1 MMRRLILPI
10 LLSACVMGA
19 ASCSKDEIPGDPDGT
34 AILNM
39 YNEENGRTLLSDSD
53 IYIDNAGNFVSPS
66 SCQLFMLGRLSGLG
80 AVRASTLKN
89 PAPQV
94 AVKTGY
100 GYVAVRGA
108 AVRRFPSQAT
118 AMSLDPDLGVNY
130 LKFYVTELLEDASE
144 NSLGAVVKFTVAQ
157 PRNYWLPAWGST
169 PYVLDCT
176 SKALGDTVSVTLPG
190 DDFEAD
196 FDGQGYLS
204 CEKQGRRLVFRLL
217 DWPVRGG
224 GYTHR
229 ATLRL
234 RVGESYTEVRVEFL
248 Y

>member
-1 MMRRLILPI
+1 MKKLFLPI
-10 LLSACVMGA
+10 LLSACVLGA
-19 ASCSKDEIPGDPDGT
+19 VSCSKDEIPGDPDGT

-39 YNEENGRTLLSDSD
+39 YNEENGRTVLSDSD

-80 AVRASTLKN
+80 AVKASTLKN

-204 CEKQGRRLVFRLL
+204 CEKQGRRLVFKLL

-224 GYTHR
+224 GYTHQ

>member
-1 MMRRLILPI
+1 MMRRLFLPI
-10 LLSACVMGA
+10 LLSACVLGA

-80 AVRASTLKN
+80 AIKASTLKN

-204 CEKQGRRLVFRLL
+204 CEKQGRRLVFKLL
-217 DWPVRGG
+217 DWPGG
-224 GYTHR
+224 SYTHQ